1 MDVWNLGLSS
11 AVVKAD
17 MLILV
22 FAMQAGQAMMNQVYA
37 NDEAGAVDLR
47 LQLQHERA
55 AAAQKE
61 ANLQAE
67 LEFIKNERSHAH
79 KRADLHSRQ
88 MHELQVIHILQPTL

>member
-1 MDVWNLGLSS
+1 MEARAHRLPMQKHTLSLLS
-11 AVVKAD
+11 
-17 MLILV
+17 
-22 FAMQAGQAMMNQVYA
+22 AMQAGQAWMNQVYA

-55 AAAQKE
+55 AAAQRE

-88 MHELQVIHILQPTL
+88 MHELQVTLTMQPML